1 MVNQKSVDQKSVNSW
16 PIYKI
21 IGRSHLKYTIDPWK
35 LGLLNINPEQTQQQQ
50 EQPLIT

>member
-16 PIYKI
+16 PIY
-21 IGRSHLKYTIDPWK
+21 IGRGHLKYTIDSWK

>member
-16 PIYKI
+16 PIY
-21 IGRSHLKYTIDPWK
+21 IGRGHLKYTIENVRK